1 MKQAQQKLEI
11 CQRELTQWSSK
22 KFGRLE
28 ATLQAKK
35 KLLAVL
41 QKNENLTNLA
51 KIKKKKKKSKRRL
64 SYSLNK
70 KIEGGNKEQSNTG
83 MLKGIGIQSFFM
95 HGLATEG
102 K

>member
-51 KIKKKKKKSKRRL
+51 KIKKKKVQEEIELLLEQEDRRWKQRAKQHW
-64 SYSLNK
+64 Y
-70 KIEGGNKEQSNTG
+70 
-83 MLKGIGIQSFFM
+83 
-95 HGLATEG
+95 A
-102 K
+102 